1 MPSSQ
6 QNTNGSNGNGNGNGS
21 NSNSSS
27 TSTTQQPD
35 TTTTGLPP
43 APAPTE
49 PQLQSPSTFPTTNTS
64 TAPPDPSTSIFAF
77 FIITLI
83 FTIIKYSIPDTM
95 LTLINIIYIGTLL
108 AVQITINSSLAK
120 TICNNPQSTTSGV
133 VATIFPML
141 FIFGL
146 LQMLLTI
153 FPGWMEP
160 FSNTFGYAVAKI
172 GGAES
177 VVKDVLKMDTTP
189 GEISR
194 AVNNIY
200 NDPSIFLNQF
210 NYNDKNDF
218 DAKWNKSRDLFIPK
232 AMSTTS
238 TEYENFRNMVKLKD
252 LVAQFVWYML
262 AGILVTSRSY
272 NYIINQPCTLT
283 PAVAEQIAS
292 DYTKN
297 NTGGT
302 DKNTTPKGFVYDAA
316 N

>member
-1 MPSSQ
+1 MSSQ
-6 QNTNGSNGNGNGNGS
+6 QNTNGSNGNG
-21 NSNSSS
+21 SSS
-27 TSTTQQPD
+27 SGSSTQQPN
-35 TTTTGLPP
+35 TSTSGIPP

-49 PQLQSPSTFPTTNTS
+49 PELQSPSTFPTTNTS
-64 TAPPDPSTSIFAF
+64 AAPPDPSTSIFAF

-83 FTIIKYSIPDTM
+83 FTIIKYSIPDNM

-153 FPGWMEP
+153 FPGWLEP

-177 VVKDVLKMDTTP
+177 VVRDVLKTDAT
-189 GEISR
+189 GEISK
-194 AVNNIY
+194 AINNIY

-210 NYNDKNDF
+210 NDDSEEDF
-218 DAKWNKSRDLFIPK
+218 NAKWSKSKDLFITD
-232 AMSTTS
+232 AHVTTS
-238 TEYENFRNMVKLKD
+238 KQYISFRSMVKLKD

-272 NYIINQPCTLT
+272 NYIINQPCALS

-297 NTGGT
+297 NSSSS
-302 DKNTTPKGFVYDAA
+302 DKNTTPSGFMYDAA

>member
-1 MPSSQ
+1 MSSPQ
-6 QNTNGSNGNGNGNGS
+6 
-21 NSNSSS
+21 SS
-27 TSTTQQPD
+27 TSTTATTS
-35 TTTTGLPP
+35 TTTTNGLPP
-43 APAPTE
+43 APAPIE
-49 PQLQSPSTFPTTNTS
+49 PQLQSPNTFPTTNTS
-64 TAPPDPSTSIFAF
+64 SAPPDPSTSIFAF

-83 FTIIKYSIPDTM
+83 FTIIKYSIPDSM

-120 TICNNPQSTTSGV
+120 TICNNPQSTSSGV

-146 LQMLLTI
+146 LQLLLTI

-177 VVKDVLKMDTTP
+177 VVRNVLKGDAT
-189 GEISR
+189 GEISK

-210 NYNDKNDF
+210 NYNDPQDF
-218 DAKWNKSRDLFIPK
+218 DTKWNKSKELFNTDAGINSAK
-232 AMSTTS
+232 YFS
-238 TEYENFRNMVKLKD
+238 FRNMVKLKD

-283 PAVAEQIAS
+283 PAVAEKIAS

-297 NTGGT
+297 NNGGE
-302 DKNTTPKGFVYDAA
+302 DKNTTPSGFMYDAS

>member
-1 MPSSQ
+1 MSSPE
-6 QNTNGSNGNGNGNGS
+6 
-21 NSNSSS
+21 SS
-27 TSTTQQPD
+27 TSTT
-35 TTTTGLPP
+35 TTTTTTTPTPATTTTTAKTELPP

-49 PQLQSPSTFPTTNTS
+49 PQLPSTSTFPTTNTS

-83 FTIIKYSIPDTM
+83 FTIIKYSIPDEM
-95 LTLINIIYIGTLL
+95 LTLVNMIYIGTLL

-133 VATIFPML
+133 IATIFPML

-160 FSNTFGYAVAKI
+160 FSNTFGYAIAKI

-177 VVKDVLKMDTTP
+177 VVRDVLKKETTT
-189 GEISR
+189 EISK

-210 NYNDKNDF
+210 NYNDQADF
-218 DAKWNKSRDLFIPK
+218 DAKWNKSRELFIP
-232 AMSTTS
+232 AAQSTTS
-238 TEYENFRNMVKLKD
+238 ELCKSFKNMVKLKD

-272 NYIINQPCTLT
+272 NYIINQPCGLT
-283 PAVAEQIAS
+283 PAVAEQIAE
-292 DYTKN
+292 DHAKN
-297 NTGGT
+297 NKGDT
-302 DKNTTPKGFVYDAA
+302 DKNTTPSGFVYDAS

>member
-1 MPSSQ
+1 MSSPQ
-6 QNTNGSNGNGNGNGS
+6 SA
-21 NSNSSS
+21 
-27 TSTTQQPD
+27 
-35 TTTTGLPP
+35 TTTTTTTATTPATPATPANGLPP

-49 PQLQSPSTFPTTNTS
+49 PELQSPSTFPTTNTS

-83 FTIIKYSIPDTM
+83 FTIIKYSIPDEM

-146 LQMLLTI
+146 LQLLLTI

-160 FSNTFGYAVAKI
+160 FSNTFGYAIAKI

-177 VVKDVLKMDTTP
+177 VVRDVLKKEATQ
-189 GEISR
+189 EISK
-194 AVNNIY
+194 AISNIY

-210 NYNDKNDF
+210 NYNDQQDF
-218 DAKWNKSRDLFIPK
+218 DTKWTKSQELFIPE
-232 AMSTTS
+232 AQSTTS
-238 TEYENFRNMVKLKD
+238 ERCKSFKNMVKLKD

-272 NYIINQPCTLT
+272 NYIINQPCGLS
-283 PAVAEQIAS
+283 PAVAEQIAE
-292 DYTKN
+292 DYSKN
-297 NTGGT
+297 NNGGA
-302 DKNTTPKGFVYDAA
+302 DKNTTPSGFMYDAA

>member
-1 MPSSQ
+1 MSSPQ
-6 QNTNGSNGNGNGNGS
+6 
-21 NSNSSS
+21 SS
-27 TSTTQQPD
+27 TSTTATTSTTS
-35 TTTTGLPP
+35 TTTTNGLPP
-43 APAPTE
+43 APAPIE
-49 PQLQSPSTFPTTNTS
+49 PQLQSPNTFPTTNTS
-64 TAPPDPSTSIFAF
+64 SAPPDPSTSIFAF

-83 FTIIKYSIPDTM
+83 FTIIKYSIPDSM

-120 TICNNPQSTTSGV
+120 TICNNPQSTSSGV

-146 LQMLLTI
+146 LQLLLTI

-177 VVKDVLKMDTTP
+177 VVRDVLKGDAT
-189 GEISR
+189 GEISK

-210 NYNDKNDF
+210 NYNDPQDF
-218 DAKWNKSRDLFIPK
+218 DTKWNKSKELFNTDAGINSAK
-232 AMSTTS
+232 YFS
-238 TEYENFRNMVKLKD
+238 FRNMVKLKD

-283 PAVAEQIAS
+283 PAVAEKIAS

-297 NTGGT
+297 NNGGE
-302 DKNTTPKGFVYDAA
+302 DKNTTPSGFMYDAS

>member
-1 MPSSQ
+1 MSSSK
-6 QNTNGSNGNGNGNGS
+6 T
-21 NSNSSS
+21 SS
-27 TSTTQQPD
+27 TSTQPATD
-35 TTTTGLPP
+35 PKTGLPV
-43 APAPTE
+43 APPPTE
-49 PQLQSPSTFPTTNTS
+49 PQLQSTDTLPTTNPS
-64 TAPPDPSTSIFAF
+64 TTPPSPATSIFAF

-83 FTIIKYSIPDTM
+83 FTIIKYSIPDNM

-120 TICNNPQSTTSGV
+120 TICNNPQATSTGV

-153 FPGWMEP
+153 FPGWLEP

-177 VVKDVLKMDTTP
+177 VVKDVLKTGTT
-189 GEISR
+189 GDISK
-194 AVNNIY
+194 AINNIY

-210 NYNDKNDF
+210 NNEDKEDF
-218 DAKWNKSRDLFIPK
+218 DIKWNKSKDLFLADAGIGSQK
-232 AMSTTS
+232 YNS
-238 TEYENFRNMVKLKD
+238 FRNMVKLKD
-252 LVAQFVWYML
+252 LVSQFVWYML

-292 DYTKN
+292 KYTKN
-297 NTGGT
+297 NNASA
-302 DKNTTPKGFVYDAA
+302 DKNTTPNGFMYDAA

>member
-1 MPSSQ
+1 
-6 QNTNGSNGNGNGNGS
+6 
-21 NSNSSS
+21 
-27 TSTTQQPD
+27 
-35 TTTTGLPP
+35 
-43 APAPTE
+43 
-49 PQLQSPSTFPTTNTS
+49 
-64 TAPPDPSTSIFAF
+64 
-77 FIITLI
+77 
-83 FTIIKYSIPDTM
+83 M

-120 TICNNPQSTTSGV
+120 TICNNPQSTSSGV

-146 LQMLLTI
+146 LQLLLTI

-177 VVKDVLKMDTTP
+177 VVRNVLKGDAT
-189 GEISR
+189 GEISK

-210 NYNDKNDF
+210 NYNDPQDF
-218 DAKWNKSRDLFIPK
+218 DTKWNKSKELFNTDAGINSAK
-232 AMSTTS
+232 YFS
-238 TEYENFRNMVKLKD
+238 FRNMVKLKD

-283 PAVAEQIAS
+283 PAVAEKIAS

-297 NTGGT
+297 NNGGE
-302 DKNTTPKGFVYDAA
+302 DKNTTPSGFMYDAS

>member
-1 MPSSQ
+1 MSSPK
-6 QNTNGSNGNGNGNGS
+6 
-21 NSNSSS
+21 SS
-27 TSTTQQPD
+27 TSTKAS
-35 TTTTGLPP
+35 TTSATTSASTTKLPP

-49 PQLQSPSTFPTTNTS
+49 PELQSPSTFPTTNTS

-120 TICNNPQSTTSGV
+120 TICNNPQSTSSGV

-146 LQMLLTI
+146 LQLLLTI
-153 FPGWMEP
+153 FPGWLEP
-160 FSNTFGYAVAKI
+160 FSNTFGYAIAKI

-177 VVKDVLKMDTTP
+177 VVRDVLKKETTP
-189 GEISR
+189 EISK

-210 NYNDKNDF
+210 NYNDEEDF
-218 DAKWNKSRDLFIPK
+218 KTKWNKSKDLFLPQTDVGTPK
-232 AMSTTS
+232 
-238 TEYENFRNMVKLKD
+238 YNDFRNMVKLKD
-252 LVAQFVWYML
+252 LVSQFVWYML

-272 NYIINQPCTLT
+272 NYIINQPCALS
-283 PAVAEQIAS
+283 PDVAEKIAA
-292 DYTKN
+292 DYAKN
-297 NTGGT
+297 NKSDT
-302 DKNTTPKGFVYDAA
+302 DKNTTPSGFMYDAA

>member
-1 MPSSQ
+1 MSSPQPSKPASA
-6 QNTNGSNGNGNGNGS
+6 SAPA
-21 NSNSSS
+21 S
-27 TSTTQQPD
+27 TSK
-35 TTTTGLPP
+35 LPP
-43 APAPTE
+43 APPPTE
-49 PQLQSPSTFPTTNTS
+49 PQLQSPSSFPTTNTS
-64 TAPPDPSTSIFAF
+64 TAPPNPSTSIFAF

-83 FTIIKYSIPDTM
+83 FTIIKYSIPETM
-95 LTLINIIYIGTLL
+95 LTLINIIYIGTLM
-108 AVQITINSSLAK
+108 AVLITINSSLAK
-120 TICNNPQSTTSGV
+120 TICDNPQSTSSGV

-146 LQMLLTI
+146 LQLLLTI
-153 FPGWMEP
+153 FPGWLEP

-177 VVKDVLKMDTTP
+177 VVREVLKTDSG
-189 GEISR
+189 GEISK

-210 NYNDKNDF
+210 NYNDKEDF
-218 DAKWNKSRDLFIPK
+218 DAKWTKSKELFNTQAGLNTDK
-232 AMSTTS
+232 YNS
-238 TEYENFRNMVKLKD
+238 FRNMVKLKD

-272 NYIINQPCTLT
+272 NYIINQPCALS
-283 PAVAEQIAS
+283 PDVAEKIAS
-292 DYTKN
+292 KYAKSDTS
-297 NTGGT
+297 GA

>member
-1 MPSSQ
+1 MSSPK
-6 QNTNGSNGNGNGNGS
+6 
-21 NSNSSS
+21 SS
-27 TSTTQQPD
+27 TPTKASTTAS
-35 TTTTGLPP
+35 TSGKGTGLPP
-43 APAPTE
+43 APAPIE
-49 PQLQSPSTFPTTNTS
+49 PELQSPSTFPTTNTAV
-64 TAPPDPSTSIFAF
+64 APPDPSTSIFAF

-120 TICNNPQSTTSGV
+120 TICNNPQSTSTGV

-146 LQMLLTI
+146 LQLLLTI
-153 FPGWMEP
+153 FPGWLEP
-160 FSNTFGYAVAKI
+160 FSNTFGYAIAKI

-177 VVKDVLKMDTTP
+177 VVREVLKTGSQGD
-189 GEISR
+189 ISK
-194 AVNNIY
+194 AISNIY

-210 NYNDKNDF
+210 NYNDEEDF
-218 DAKWNKSRDLFIPK
+218 KIKWNKSSQLFLPNTGVGTPK
-232 AMSTTS
+232 
-238 TEYENFRNMVKLKD
+238 YNDFRNMVKLKD

-272 NYIINQPCTLT
+272 NYIINQPCGLS
-283 PAVAEQIAS
+283 PAVAEQIAA
-292 DYTKN
+292 DYAKN
-297 NTGGT
+297 NNGNA
-302 DKNTTPKGFVYDAA
+302 DKNTIPSGFMYDAA